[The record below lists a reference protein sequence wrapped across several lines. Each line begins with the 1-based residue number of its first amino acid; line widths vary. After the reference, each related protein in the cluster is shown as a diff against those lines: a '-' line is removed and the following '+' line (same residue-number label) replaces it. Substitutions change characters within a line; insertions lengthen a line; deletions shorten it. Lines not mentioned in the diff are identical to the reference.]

1 MERYLSG
8 TNIAFL
14 WLLSG
19 HFNIASRNTGQ
30 KPNEQMKK
38 KNKKKTQEN
47 QASKQGL

>member
-8 TNIAFL
+8 TYIAFP

-38 KNKKKTQEN
+38 KTKQNQEN